1 MTEKEYLGL
10 VTKCNQAAD
19 AYYNEDDPI
28 MTDYDYD
35 MMMQKI
41 KKYERENPDKIASQS
56 MTQKVSNSAGKS
68 TFEKVQ
74 HVVPMLSLEDVF
86 NKDDIEAFVRS
97 FPNNT
102 AFCVEEKIDGLSM
115 SVTYVKGNLVRAETR
130 GDGYI
135 GEDVTENA
143 KHISGIPVHLPTGTR
158 GGTIPEVLEVRCEV
172 YLPVK
177 DFERINEAREENGL
191 KLYKNP
197 RNAAAGLLRT
207 HNVAEMKDAGLSA
220 FAFNV
225 QRAEFVEKDYFDI
238 RGYANSLT
246 SSHHLGLTC
255 LMEWGFK
262 VVRSSFCSSSYNS
275 RTATMSD
282 VVVLVH
288 AAIDEIE
295 KRRGKLPYWIDGAVV
310 KLDSIKLRN
319 SLGSTAKCPRWAKA
333 YKYPPEERQTK
344 ILDIVLQTGRTG
356 RITPVAVFSPV
367 NLAGT
372 TVNRATLHNQAIIDK
387 LGINIGDEVIVRKAA
402 EIIPE
407 IVAVVKKKDKN
418 AYKISDHVCP
428 SCGGPLVSDDLGDSW
443 VCKNAGCPAQ
453 LSRYVEFFA
462 SKSCMDIDGLGPA
475 LIDTFIKKGWI
486 NRVSD
491 IYRLSSHYD
500 ELVKIDGFGVKA
512 ADKLLKN
519 IEASKTRDIDCLI
532 KSLGI
537 PGVGKHIG
545 KILARNYPD
554 MYAIE
559 MLSVDEL
566 MSYDG
571 IGEISANA
579 IRDFF
584 TNYDTLAS
592 ARQLYGPGPYGVGL
606 NAVSLSFSD
615 NKTSAGKLDGMTFVI
630 TGTLPSMKRSEAQ
643 KAIEDLGGKVSGS
656 VSKKTNFVLAGDN
669 AGSKL
674 TKAESLGIKI
684 IDEAKFKKMIA

>member
-1 MTEKEYLGL
+1 MTEKEYLEL
-10 VTKCNQAAD
+10 IAKCNQAAD

-177 DFERINEAREENGL
+177 DFDRINGKREENGL

-262 VVRSSFCSSSYNS
+262 VVRSSFCSSSYNP

-319 SLGSTAKCPRWAKA
+319 SFGNTAKCPRWAKA

-372 TVNRATLHNQAIIDK
+372 TVNRATLHN
-387 LGINIGDEVIVRKAA
+387 
-402 EIIPE
+402 
-407 IVAVVKKKDKN
+407 
-418 AYKISDHVCP
+418 
-428 SCGGPLVSDDLGDSW
+428 
-443 VCKNAGCPAQ
+443 
-453 LSRYVEFFA
+453 LS
-462 SKSCMDIDGLGPA
+462 
-475 LIDTFIKKGWI
+475 LI
-486 NRVSD
+486 
-491 IYRLSSHYD
+491 
-500 ELVKIDGFGVKA
+500 
-512 ADKLLKN
+512 
-519 IEASKTRDIDCLI
+519 
-532 KSLGI
+532 
-537 PGVGKHIG
+537 HI
-545 KILARNYPD
+545 
-554 MYAIE
+554 
-559 MLSVDEL
+559 
-566 MSYDG
+566 
-571 IGEISANA
+571 
-579 IRDFF
+579 
-584 TNYDTLAS
+584 
-592 ARQLYGPGPYGVGL
+592 
-606 NAVSLSFSD
+606 
-615 NKTSAGKLDGMTFVI
+615 
-630 TGTLPSMKRSEAQ
+630 
-643 KAIEDLGGKVSGS
+643 
-656 VSKKTNFVLAGDN
+656 
-669 AGSKL
+669 
-674 TKAESLGIKI
+674 
-684 IDEAKFKKMIA
+684 

>member
-1 MTEKEYLGL
+1 MTNKEYLEL

-19 AYYNEDDPI
+19 AYYNNDDPI
-28 MTDYDYD
+28 ITDYEYD
-35 MMMQKI
+35 MMMQEI
-41 KKYERENPDKIASQS
+41 KKYEKEHPDRIAKES
-56 MTQKVSNSAGKS
+56 MTQKVTNSSGKS

-74 HVVPMLSLEDVF
+74 HAVPMLSLEDVF
-86 NKDDIEAFVRS
+86 NTSDIEEFVNS
-97 FPNNT
+97 FPENT
-102 AFCVEEKIDGLSM
+102 GFCVEEKIDGLSM
-115 SVTYVKGNLVRAETR
+115 SVTYENGELVRAETR

-135 GEDVTENA
+135 GEDITENA
-143 KHISGIPVHLPTGTR
+143 KYIKGIPLTLPVNSR
-158 GGTIPEVLEVRCEV
+158 GGTIPEILEVRCEV

-177 DFERINEAREENGL
+177 DFERINRQREADGL

-225 QRAEFVEKDYFDI
+225 QRAEFVEKDYFNI
-238 RGYANSLT
+238 HGYASSLT

-262 VVRSSFCSSSYNS
+262 VVRSSFCSSSYNPM
-275 RTATMSD
+275 TATMSN
-282 VVVLVH
+282 VNVLVR
-288 AAIDEIE
+288 AAIDDIE

-319 SLGSTAKCPRWAKA
+319 SLGNTAKCPRWAKA

-344 ILDIVLQTGRTG
+344 ILNIALQTGRTG
-356 RITPVAVFSPV
+356 RITPVAVFQPV
-367 NLAGT
+367 DLAGT

-407 IVAVVKKKDKN
+407 IVAVVKKKNEDT
-418 AYKISDHVCP
+418 YKISDHVCP

-443 VCKNAGCPAQ
+443 VCKNVSCPAQ
-453 LSRYVEFFA
+453 LSRYIEFFA
-462 SKSCMDIDGLGPA
+462 SKSCMNIDGLGPA
-475 LIDTFIKKGWI
+475 LIDTFIKKRWV
-486 NRVSD
+486 RQVSD

-500 ELVKIDGFGVKA
+500 ELVEMDGFGIKA

-559 MLSVDEL
+559 TLSVDEL

-584 TNYDTLAS
+584 ANYDTLES
-592 ARQLYGPGPYGVGL
+592 ARRLYGPYGVGL

-615 NKTSAGKLDGMTFVI
+615 NKNNSTGKFDGMTFVI

-643 KAIEDLGGKVSGS
+643 KAIEDSGGKVSGS

-684 IDEAKFKKMIA
+684 IDEAEFRKMLD

>member
-1 MTEKEYLGL
+1 MINKEYLEL

-19 AYYNEDDPI
+19 AYYNNDDPI
-28 MTDYDYD
+28 ITDYEYD
-35 MMMQKI
+35 MMMQEI
-41 KKYERENPDKIASQS
+41 KKYEKEHPDRIAKES
-56 MTQKVSNSAGKS
+56 MTQKVTNSSGKS

-74 HVVPMLSLEDVF
+74 HAVPMLSLEDVF

-143 KHISGIPVHLPTGTR
+143 KHISGIPVHLPTVTR
-158 GGTIPEVLEVRCEV
+158 GDTTPEVLEVRCEV

-177 DFERINEAREENGL
+177 DFEKINREREENGL

-225 QRAEFVEKDYFDI
+225 QRAEFVEEDYFDI
-238 RGYANSLT
+238 HGYANSLT

-262 VVRSSFCSSSYNS
+262 VVRSSFCSSSYNP

-282 VVVLVH
+282 VVALVH
-288 AAIDEIE
+288 TAIDKIE

-319 SLGSTAKCPRWAKA
+319 SLGDTAKCPRWAKA

-344 ILDIVLQTGRTG
+344 ILNIALQTGRTG
-356 RITPVAVFSPV
+356 RITPVAVFQPV
-367 NLAGT
+367 DLAGT

-407 IVAVVKKKDKN
+407 IIAVVKKENED

-443 VCKNAGCPAQ
+443 VCKNASCPAQ
-453 LSRYVEFFA
+453 LSRYIEFFA
-462 SKSCMDIDGLGPA
+462 SKSCMNIDGLGPA

-500 ELVKIDGFGVKA
+500 ELVEMDGFGVKA

-537 PGVGKHIG
+537 SGVGKHIG

-554 MYAIE
+554 MYAVE
-559 MLSVDEL
+559 TLSVDEL

-571 IGEISANA
+571 IGEISAKA
-579 IRDFF
+579 IHDFF
-584 TNYDTLAS
+584 ADYNTLES
-592 ARQLYGPGPYGVGL
+592 ARQLYGEYGVGV
-606 NAVSLSFSD
+606 NAASLSYSNSD
-615 NKTSAGKLDGMTFVI
+615 KTVGKFDGMTFVI

-643 KAIEDLGGKVSGS
+643 KAIEDLDGKVSGS

-684 IDEAKFKKMIA
+684 IDEAEFRKMLD

>member
-1 MTEKEYLGL
+1 MNNKKYLEL

-19 AYYNEDDPI
+19 AYYNNDDPI
-28 MTDYDYD
+28 ITDYEYD
-35 MMMQKI
+35 MMMQEI
-41 KKYERENPDKIASQS
+41 KNYEKKHPDKIAKES
-56 MTQKVSNSAGKS
+56 MTQKVTNSSGKS

-74 HVVPMLSLEDVF
+74 HAVPMLSLEDVF
-86 NKDDIEAFVRS
+86 NTSDIEEFVNS
-97 FPNNT
+97 FPENT
-102 AFCVEEKIDGLSM
+102 GFCVEEKIDGLSM
-115 SVTYVKGNLVRAETR
+115 SVTYENGKLVRAETR

-135 GEDVTENA
+135 GEDITENA
-143 KHISGIPVHLPTGTR
+143 KYIKGIPLVLPVNSR
-158 GGTIPEVLEVRCEV
+158 SGTIPEILEVRCEV

-177 DFERINEAREENGL
+177 DFERINRQREADGL

-207 HNVAEMKDAGLSA
+207 HDISEMKDAGLSA

-238 RGYANSLT
+238 HGYANSLT

-282 VVVLVH
+282 VNALVC
-288 AAIDEIE
+288 AAIDDIE

-319 SLGSTAKCPRWAKA
+319 SLGNTAKCPRWAKA
-333 YKYPPEERQTK
+333 YKYPPEERRTK
-344 ILDIVLQTGRTG
+344 IVNIILQTGRTG
-356 RITPVAVFSPV
+356 RVTPVAVFTPV

-372 TVNRATLHNQAIIDK
+372 VVNKATLHNQKIIDK
-387 LGINIGDEVIVRKAA
+387 LGVNIGDEIIVRKAA

-407 IVAVVKKKDKN
+407 VVSVAKKNTDTVYQLAEQK
-418 AYKISDHVCP
+418 CP
-428 SCGGPLVSDDLGDSW
+428 ACGQPLSLDDGQMGKCDNPL
-443 VCKNAGCPAQ
+443 CPAQ
-453 LSRYVEFFA
+453 LQRYLEFFV
-462 SKSCMDIDGLGPA
+462 SKDCMDIEGLGPA
-475 LIDTFIKKGWI
+475 LISTFIDKGWLHQPA
-486 NRVSD
+486 D
-491 IYRLSSHYD
+491 IYKLANHYD
-500 ELVKIDGFGVKA
+500 DMMQLDGFGEKA
-512 ADKLLKN
+512 AQKLLTN
-519 IEASKTRDIDCLI
+519 IKKSKTRDIDCLI

-554 MYAIE
+554 IYAIE
-559 MLSVDEL
+559 TLSVDEL

-571 IGEISANA
+571 IGEISAKA
-579 IRDFF
+579 IHDFF
-584 TNYDTLAS
+584 YNNGTLVL
-592 ARQLYGPGPYGVGL
+592 ARELYGEYGVGV
-606 NAVSLSFSD
+606 NAVSLSYSD
-615 NKTSAGKLDGMTFVI
+615 NKNNSIGKFDGMTFVI

-643 KAIEDLGGKVSGS
+643 KAIEALGGKVSGS
-656 VSKKTNFVLAGDN
+656 VSKKTDFVLAGDN

-674 TKAESLGIKI
+674 TKAEELGVKI
-684 IDEAKFKKMIA
+684 IDESEFKIILN

>member
-1 MTEKEYLGL
+1 MAEKEYLEL
-10 VTKCNQAAD
+10 VAKCNQAAD

-35 MMMQKI
+35 MMMQEI

-115 SVTYVKGNLVRAETR
+115 SVTYVKGDLVRAETR
-130 GDGYI
+130 GDGYV

-143 KHISGIPVHLPTGTR
+143 KHISGIPLHLPVGTR

-172 YLPVK
+172 YLPVE
-177 DFERINEAREENGL
+177 DFERINKQREEDGL

-207 HNVAEMKDAGLSA
+207 HDITEMKDAGLSA

-225 QRAEFVEKDYFDI
+225 QRAEFVEKDYFNI
-238 RGYANSLT
+238 HGYASSLT

-255 LMEWGFK
+255 LMEWDFK

-275 RTATMSD
+275 KTATMSD
-282 VVVLVH
+282 VNVLVR
-288 AAIDEIE
+288 AAIDDIE

-319 SLGSTAKCPRWAKA
+319 SLGNTAKCPRWAKA

-344 ILDIVLQTGRTG
+344 ILNIVLQTGRTG
-356 RITPVAVFSPV
+356 RITPVAVFRPV
-367 NLAGT
+367 DLAGT

-407 IVAVVKKKDKN
+407 IVSVVKKKEPTT
-418 AYKISDHVCP
+418 YKIADHVCP
-428 SCGGPLVSDDLGDSW
+428 SCGGRLTSDDGLSW
-443 VCKNAGCPAQ
+443 VCSNTNCPAQ
-453 LSRYVEFFA
+453 LSRYIEFFA
-462 SKSCMDIDGLGPA
+462 SKGCMNIDGLGPA
-475 LIDTFIKKGWI
+475 LIDAFIKKGWI
-486 NRVSD
+486 HQVSD

-500 ELVKIDGFGVKA
+500 ELVEMDGFGAKA

-545 KILARNYPD
+545 KILAKHYPD

-559 MLSVDEL
+559 TLTVDEL

-571 IGEISANA
+571 IGEISAKA
-579 IRDFF
+579 IHDFF
-584 TNYDTLAS
+584 ADYDRLAS
-592 ARQLYGPGPYGVGL
+592 ARQLYGPYGVGL
-606 NAVSLSFSD
+606 NAVSLSFAND
-615 NKTSAGKLDGMTFVI
+615 EKSAGKLDGLTFVI

-684 IDEAKFKKMIA
+684 IDEAEFRKMIA

>member
-1 MTEKEYLGL
+1 
-10 VTKCNQAAD
+10 
-19 AYYNEDDPI
+19 
-28 MTDYDYD
+28 
-35 MMMQKI
+35 
-41 KKYERENPDKIASQS
+41 
-56 MTQKVSNSAGKS
+56 
-68 TFEKVQ
+68 
-74 HVVPMLSLEDVF
+74 
-86 NKDDIEAFVRS
+86 
-97 FPNNT
+97 
-102 AFCVEEKIDGLSM
+102 
-115 SVTYVKGNLVRAETR
+115 
-130 GDGYI
+130 
-135 GEDVTENA
+135 
-143 KHISGIPVHLPTGTR
+143 
-158 GGTIPEVLEVRCEV
+158 
-172 YLPVK
+172 
-177 DFERINEAREENGL
+177 
-191 KLYKNP
+191 
-197 RNAAAGLLRT
+197 
-207 HNVAEMKDAGLSA
+207 
-220 FAFNV
+220 
-225 QRAEFVEKDYFDI
+225 
-238 RGYANSLT
+238 
-246 SSHHLGLTC
+246 
-255 LMEWGFK
+255 
-262 VVRSSFCSSSYNS
+262 
-275 RTATMSD
+275 MSD

-319 SLGSTAKCPRWAKA
+319 SLGNTAKCPRWAKA

-372 TVNRATLHNQAIIDK
+372 TVNRATLHNQANIDK

-491 IYRLSSHYD
+491 IYRLNSHYD
-500 ELVKIDGFGVKA
+500 ELVEMDGFGVKA

-559 MLSVDEL
+559 TLSVDEL

-579 IRDFF
+579 IHNFF
-584 TNYDTLAS
+584 ANYDTLES
-592 ARQLYGPGPYGVGL
+592 ARQLYGPYGANL
-606 NAVSLSFSD
+606 NAVSLSYSNG
-615 NKTSAGKLDGMTFVI
+615 NKLDGKLDGMTFVI

-684 IDEAKFKKMIA
+684 IDEADFQKMIA